1 MRNINILL
9 SQIDSNIQSPGNK
22 LGIEI
27 MPGSPN

>member
-22 LGIEI
+22 LGTEI
-27 MPGSPN
+27 ITGSPS